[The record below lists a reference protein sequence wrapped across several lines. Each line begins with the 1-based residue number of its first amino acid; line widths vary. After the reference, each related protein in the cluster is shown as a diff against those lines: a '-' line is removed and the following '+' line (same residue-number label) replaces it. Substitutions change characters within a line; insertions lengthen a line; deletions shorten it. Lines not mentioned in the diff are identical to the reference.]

1 MATSRLNMKKYVL
14 SSTFAAS
21 IALTPFLGDSVL
33 ASAGEDSSKGDI
45 SIEES
50 NLSNLQ
56 VEQQAPTT
64 TENVNT
70 SLLRQGSTGSEVENL
85 QSTLQALGYYS
96 YDADGIFGD
105 ITAQAVR
112 NFQAD
117 QGLQVDGIVGSNTKN
132 ALALPT
138 DTPSLPQDS
147 LSETNDEEIVLK
159 ETGNS
164 NELNNTNISNGPS
177 ESVAISPSQD
187 NIVSAAE
194 SVLGTPY
201 VWGGTT
207 ASGLDSSGFIQY
219 VFNQVGI
226 DVART
231 HRDNWVN
238 TGVHVGSPSIGD
250 IVFFEGTYD
259 VQGASHS
266 GVYIG
271 NNQMIHSGDNGVVVA
286 DISIDYWQNHYIGAK
301 SYTQ

>member
-1 MATSRLNMKKYVL
+1 MATPNLRVKKYVL
-14 SSTFAAS
+14 SSALATS
-21 IALTPFLGDSVL
+21 IALTPFLGDSVF
-33 ASAGEDSSKGDI
+33 ASAGEGSSKGDI

-50 NLSNLQ
+50 NLSNFQ
-56 VEQQAPTT
+56 VEQQPPTT
-64 TENVNT
+64 TEIVNT
-70 SLLRQGSTGSEVENL
+70 SILQQGSVGSEVEHVQNTL
-85 QSTLQALGYYS
+85 QSLGYYS
-96 YDADGIFGD
+96 YQVDGVFGD

-112 NFQAD
+112 DFQAD
-117 QGLQVDGIVGSNTKN
+117 QGLQVDGIIGSNTKN
-132 ALALPT
+132 ALALPA
-138 DTPSLPQDS
+138 DTPSLPQDTI
-147 LSETNDEEIVLK
+147 SETNDEELALE

-164 NELNNTNISNGPS
+164 NELTNTNVSS
-177 ESVAISPSQD
+177 ESSESAAISPSQD
-187 NIVSAAE
+187 NIVAAAE

-238 TGVHVGSPSIGD
+238 TGVRVNSPSVGD
-250 IVFFEGTYD
+250 VVFFEGTYD

-266 GVYIG
+266 GIYIG

-286 DISIDYWQNHYIGAK
+286 DISIDYWQSHYIGAK
-301 SYTQ
+301 SYR